1 MNGSGQRSAMP
12 LQGEGGAA
20 RRLLLRPL
28 LDDLFA
34 GLTVAGVLLPEAV
47 AYAAIANVPPA
58 HALLGALVGLCLY
71 PWFGSSRFAIVS
83 PTSSAAAVFASAV
96 ALGGVPMGLALVMLT
111 GVLFLLAWALRAEF
125 LGAFVSRPVLRG
137 FAWALALT
145 IILRQVPHLAGMPV
159 SAPGFF
165 PLLEQLWHYRALV
178 HGPSLVWGLVALL
191 CWGLFKRL
199 HRWLLVPPSLLIL
212 VAGIV
217 ASQLLAPA
225 QDGVA
230 LVGAIEWNWAGW
242 HWPWPWPRLADAYWL
257 RAAEIAPA
265 LLVILFAE
273 SWGSVR
279 TLALQHGDRVAPR
292 RELLGLGLANLAS
305 GALQG
310 LPVGAG
316 FSASSAN
323 EAAGGRSKLTGLAA
337 ALALALL
344 LWQGRDWLAL
354 LPVPVLAAVVI
365 GILAHSL
372 WPRTVLHSLRLRSD
386 TWLAWVAAA
395 AVLVFGVLFGL
406 LLAVALSVLLVL
418 RRFARP
424 LWSELGQL
432 PGTRDYLDRKAHP
445 ETLRMPGITVLRPE
459 EPVFF
464 ANAERIFAGMRE
476 HALASG
482 TQVLVLSMELCDT
495 LDSSSVEALAEL
507 AQDLGHHGC
516 TLMLARVKDRSRE
529 ALQRAGLLDGSAGQ
543 LVLVFWSVDDAV
555 QAAQQRLNC
564 LAGDLV

>member
-1 MNGSGQRSAMP
+1 MDGSRQPSAVTANDQGSASMGQR
-12 LQGEGGAA
+12 QW
-20 RRLLLRPL
+20 LRPV
-28 LDDLFA
+28 LDDVFA

-58 HALLGALVGLCLY
+58 HALLAALVGLCLY

-83 PTSSAAAVFASAV
+83 PTSSAAAIFASAV
-96 ALGGVPMGLALVMLT
+96 AVGGMPMGFALVILT
-111 GVLFLLAWALRAEF
+111 GGLLLLAWALRAEF

-145 IILRQVPHLAGMPV
+145 IIVRQLPHLLGMQV
-159 SAPGFF
+159 SAAGFF
-165 PLLEQLWHYRALV
+165 PLLQQLWHYAALV
-178 HGPSLVWGLVALL
+178 HGPSLVWGLAALVL
-191 CWGLFKRL
+191 WLVFKRL
-199 HRWLLVPPSLLIL
+199 HRWLLLPPSLLIL
-212 VAGIV
+212 MAGMI
-217 ASQLLAPA
+217 ASAILEPA
-225 QDGVA
+225 RAGVA
-230 LVGAIEWNWAGW
+230 LVGQVAWAWSGW
-242 HWPWPWPRLADAYWL
+242 HWPHLSDAYWL

-265 LLVILFAE
+265 LLLILFAE

-292 RELLGLGLANLAS
+292 RELLALGLSNLAS

-344 LWQGRDWLAL
+344 LWQGRGWLAL

-365 GILAHSL
+365 GILAHGL
-372 WPRTVLHSLRLRSD
+372 WPRTVLNSMRLRSD

-395 AVLVFGVLFGL
+395 TVLVFGVLFGL
-406 LLAVALSVLLVL
+406 LLAVGLSVLLVV
-418 RRFARP
+418 RRFSRP

-432 PGTRDYLDRKAHP
+432 PGTRDYLDRDAHT
-445 ETLRMPGITVLRPE
+445 EALRTPGVTVLRPE

-476 HALASG
+476 QALAHD
-482 TQVLVLSMELCDT
+482 TQVLVLSMELCDA
-495 LDSSSVEALAEL
+495 LDSTSVEALAEL
-507 AQDLGHHGC
+507 ATDLSHRGC
-516 TLMLARVKDRSRE
+516 TLMLARVKDRPRD
-529 ALQRAGLLDGSAGQ
+529 ALHRAGLLDGSSGV
-543 LVLVFWSVDDAV
+543 LVPVFWSVDDAV
-555 QAAQQRLNC
+555 EAAQARLGP
-564 LAGDLV
+564 AV